1 MAMVAPSQ
9 RPARAYAYAMTHGNR
24 QRSNQCH
31 ACGQAAAGDG
41 DRCIFCGGSLVRQFV
56 SSWRSVY
63 HPYSYADALLANATL
78 QAHGLNARL
87 KHERPLMGHV
97 GSVVEVAEGEHLFA
111 QEVLRQLRGV
121 RTDTEYREW
130 HELKQQRM
138 KRKLMLCAMAAATAT
153 AAVIALGL
161 EGLRRTE
168 QPAAEAAGERGQTR
182 NR

>member
-1 MAMVAPSQ
+1 MP
-9 RPARAYAYAMTHGNR
+9 YGIR
-24 QRSNQCH
+24 QRASECR

-41 DRCIFCGGSLVRQFV
+41 DRCIFCGSSLLQEFV

-63 HPYSYADALLANATL
+63 HAYSYADGLLANATL
-78 QAHGLNARL
+78 MAHGVNVRL

-130 HELKQQRM
+130 HELKNRRL

-153 AAVIALGL
+153 AAVIALGV
-161 EGLRRTE
+161 EGLRRTA
-168 QPAAEAAGERGQTR
+168 QPAAEDHGQGSMLDE
-182 NR
+182 